1 MRTMRWALMAAMT
14 TSLGCGSVVVRVDPP
29 GDAAAPDAAAPD
41 GPAPTDVTPADVA
54 RQCRSTEDCGPGEE
68 CLIREGCDVPSYCG
82 PQLGRPCTD
91 DLASYCGCDGQ
102 TFTGSSTCPPRVYAR
117 RGPCE
122 SVDAGPPPGCT
133 FPDGRVCAVGQR
145 CPAPDGCNTC
155 VCNRDGTLSCT
166 LLGCVDA
173 GPPAC
178 TFPDGRVC
186 PVGQRCR
193 APDGC
198 NTCTCSRD
206 GTLACTEIACVDA
219 GPPPDAPTRTC
230 RTSSDCPRTM
240 MCEGPPGC
248 DTPWTCVPLHGC
260 TADVAPFCACDG
272 TTFYGS
278 SSCPGRPYRA
288 RSICGPAVDAGVS
301 CVPQDARAEGACD
314 LFLGYAWNGVTC
326 VSLGGCRC
334 VGVDCAS
341 ISRDPAVCRARAAA
355 CRG

>member
-1 MRTMRWALMAAMT
+1 
-14 TSLGCGSVVVRVDPP
+14 
-29 GDAAAPDAAAPD
+29 
-41 GPAPTDVTPADVA
+41 
-54 RQCRSTEDCGPGEE
+54 
-68 CLIREGCDVPSYCG
+68 
-82 PQLGRPCTD
+82 
-91 DLASYCGCDGQ
+91 
-102 TFTGSSTCPPRVYAR
+102 
-117 RGPCE
+117 
-122 SVDAGPPPGCT
+122 
-133 FPDGRVCAVGQR
+133 
-145 CPAPDGCNTC
+145 
-155 VCNRDGTLSCT
+155 
-166 LLGCVDA
+166 
-173 GPPAC
+173 
-178 TFPDGRVC
+178 
-186 PVGQRCR
+186 
-193 APDGC
+193 
-198 NTCTCSRD
+198 
-206 GTLACTEIACVDA
+206 
-219 GPPPDAPTRTC
+219 
-230 RTSSDCPRTM
+230 M

-301 CVPQDARAEGACD
+301 CIPQDARAEGACD

>member
-29 GDAAAPDAAAPD
+29 GDAAAPD
-41 GPAPTDVTPADVA
+41 GPTPTDVAPVDVA
-54 RQCRSTEDCGPGEE
+54 RQCRSTADCGPGEE

-91 DLASYCGCDGQ
+91 DLASFCGCDGQ

-133 FPDGRVCAVGQR
+133 FPDGRVCPVGQR
-145 CPAPDGCNTC
+145 CPDPDGCNTC
-155 VCNRDGTLSCT
+155 VCNRDGTLTCT

-173 GPPAC
+173 GPP
-178 TFPDGRVC
+178 
-186 PVGQRCR
+186 
-193 APDGC
+193 
-198 NTCTCSRD
+198 
-206 GTLACTEIACVDA
+206 VDV
-219 GPPPDAPTRTC
+219 APTRTC

-288 RSICGPAVDAGVS
+288 RSICGPTVDAGVS
-301 CVPQDARAEGACD
+301 CAPQDARAEGACD
-314 LFLGYAWNGVTC
+314 LFLGYAWNGMTC
-326 VSLGGCRC
+326 VTLGGCRC
-334 VGVDCAS
+334 VGADCAS
-341 ISRDPAVCRARAAA
+341 ISRDPTVCRARAAA